1 MRAAL
6 EIVIWGFVVASSG
19 LAGTVLVY
27 ALGSFA
33 LMRRHTAGRTF
44 GTSLRELAREVF
56 LVGVTQPLVPLFYM
70 LGHRMDPL
78 LARRANGSQ
87 GVASAV
93 PVVFVHGYMQ
103 NRVDFLGLARAL
115 ARRRIGPLFG
125 FNYPW
130 FGSLESNAKRLERF
144 VDRVCRETGSTVV
157 DVVCHSMGGLVAIEM
172 LRDGAR
178 KAPLKVRRCVTIATP
193 HAGVAWRGP
202 MLGFGATRLR
212 RGSELLEAHARY
224 ALTLPVLS
232 VFSSHDNI
240 VHPKETSHLAKRGG
254 RDIEVEGLAH
264 LSLLFAPAVA
274 EHVASFL
281 LEPAPATAD
290 SGTAASAEGVAVA
303 ASAEGVAIGA
313 SAEGVAIGASAN
325 GAVVT
330 ASTERVVVAAVA
342 GAPADELPAR
352 PPASCSGEAAACSEP
367 DELAPRA
374 ARKRV

>member
-1 MRAAL
+1 MRAVL

-19 LAGTVLVY
+19 LAGSVLVY

-33 LMRRHTAGRTF
+33 LMSRHTAGRAF
-44 GTSLRELAREVF
+44 GTSLRELAREAF

-78 LARRANGSQ
+78 LARRENGAQ
-87 GVASAV
+87 GVASGV

-144 VDRVCRETGSTVV
+144 VDRVCRETGSAAV

-172 LRDGAR
+172 LRDEAR
-178 KAPLKVRRCVTIATP
+178 AAPLKVRRCVTIATP

-202 MLGFGATRLR
+202 MLGVGAARLR
-212 RGSELLEAHARY
+212 RGSKLLEAHARY

-254 RDIEVEGLAH
+254 RDVEVEGLAH

-281 LEPAPATAD
+281 LEPARAAAAELV
-290 SGTAASAEGVAVA
+290 TAASEG
-303 ASAEGVAIGA
+303 
-313 SAEGVAIGASAN
+313 
-325 GAVVT
+325 
-330 ASTERVVVAAVA
+330 VVVAAVA
-342 GAPADELPAR
+342 KAPADDLRAR
-352 PPASCSGEAAACSEP
+352 APTSCSGGVAACNEP
-367 DELAPRA
+367 DELVSGAAGKRA
-374 ARKRV
+374 